1 MRLEQRDGDVRNKPF
16 HSIRPHEAIHDAKKI
31 STVLYPI
38 NHPKNFQNSS
48 SSTSKS
54 LKSSLGTYSP
64 HPLFLQSGFH
74 YYGFIRFVWTFR
86 GQRMSG
92 GKLLCIIIEHAKQAC
107 KRSHLN
113 ALRLKDWLRTFGNL
127 CCSAALVMKYREIW
141 KLKRTYHDSFKNW
154 LSRPLIEKFWE
165 LDWQNESDL
174 YNGWRW
180 VNYEVVSRNLK
191 SINAE
196 K

>member
-64 HPLFLQSGFH
+64 HF
-74 YYGFIRFVWTFR
+74 
-86 GQRMSG
+86 
-92 GKLLCIIIEHAKQAC
+92 
-107 KRSHLN
+107 
-113 ALRLKDWLRTFGNL
+113 
-127 CCSAALVMKYREIW
+127 
-141 KLKRTYHDSFKNW
+141 SFKVD
-154 LSRPLIEKFWE
+154 SIIM
-165 LDWQNESDL
+165 DL
-174 YNGWRW
+174 YILSGLLG
-180 VNYEVVSRNLK
+180 VSGCLAENYF
-191 SINAE
+191 A
-196 K
+196 